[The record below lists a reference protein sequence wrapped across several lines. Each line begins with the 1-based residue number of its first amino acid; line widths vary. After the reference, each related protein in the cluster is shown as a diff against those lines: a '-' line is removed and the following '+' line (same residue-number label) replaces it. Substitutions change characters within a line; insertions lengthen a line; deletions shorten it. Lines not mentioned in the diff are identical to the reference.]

1 MLRPA
6 LYFMPTS
13 METALQTMNN
23 SNSKQVTFDRMV
35 AQGFSLIEL
44 MIVVAIMGV
53 LVAIAIPAY
62 TDSIRQSNRAEAKAE
77 LVQVAS
83 EQERF
88 FSSNNTYS
96 TDATPLNAPV
106 VADRD
111 RTTANAWYVIS
122 VDACAGGAIANCFIA
137 TATAQNDQ
145 ATDGCTTLT
154 LTNVGVRGAT
164 GLTTD
169 ECWN

>member
-1 MLRPA
+1 M
-6 LYFMPTS
+6 
-13 METALQTMNN
+13 
-23 SNSKQVTFDRMV
+23 
-35 AQGFSLIEL
+35 IEL
-44 MIVVAIMGV
+44 MVVVAIIGV

-62 TDSIRQSNRAEAKAE
+62 TDSIRRSNRAEGKAE

-83 EQERF
+83 DQERF
-88 FSSNNTYS
+88 FSSNNSYS

-111 RTTANAWYVIS
+111 RTTTNAWYSIS
-122 VDACAGGAIANCFIA
+122 VEPCAGGAIGNCFIA

-145 ATDGCTTLT
+145 AGDGCTTLT

-164 GLTTD
+164 GLTSD
-169 ECWN
+169 ECWQ

>member
-1 MLRPA
+1 MDTVLDTMKQAMFKPNFLSRTPA
-6 LYFMPTS
+6 
-13 METALQTMNN
+13 N
-23 SNSKQVTFDRMV
+23 
-35 AQGFSLIEL
+35 GFSLIEL

-62 TDSIRQSNRAEAKAE
+62 TDSIRQSNRAEAKGE

-111 RTTANAWYVIS
+111 RTTANGWYLIS
-122 VDACAGGAIANCFIA
+122 VDACAGGAITNCFIA

-145 ATDGCTTLT
+145 AADGCTTLT